1 LKFVLIDLSIKIFNI
16 MKKVAFFILAVAAV
30 ATLSS
35 CGGTKDVTKGR
46 QEITIP
52 CADKGQSDAEF
63 FRASN
68 VGKSSDMAMSREKAL
83 TLTKARLASLIG
95 SKIKSVTERYANE
108 MDAGGASEF
117 SQTFENM
124 TRDVVNQQLADV
136 TIICEKTFEAEGG
149 GYETFMALEVSKD
162 VIYNGID
169 KGISRDKK
177 LEVMYDREK
186 FREKFDEEMKN
197 LDAEY

>member
-1 LKFVLIDLSIKIFNI
+1 
-16 MKKVAFFILAVAAV
+16 MKKVAFFILALAAV

-35 CGGTKDVTKGR
+35 CGGSKDITKGR

-68 VGKSSDMAMSREKAL
+68 MGKSSDMAMAREKAL

>member
-1 LKFVLIDLSIKIFNI
+1 

-30 ATLSS
+30 ATLTS
-35 CGGTKDVTKGR
+35 CGGTKDLAKGR

-52 CADKGQSDAEF
+52 CADKGRSDAEF